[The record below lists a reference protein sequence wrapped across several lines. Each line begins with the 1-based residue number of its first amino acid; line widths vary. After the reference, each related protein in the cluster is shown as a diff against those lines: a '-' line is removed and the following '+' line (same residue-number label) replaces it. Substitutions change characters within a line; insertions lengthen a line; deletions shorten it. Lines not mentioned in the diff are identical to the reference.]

1 MIFGHSDT
9 ISSIWKSLKI
19 TSKSVKMA
27 KNCNDG
33 ALARAYEIRKIQK
46 VSEMKD
52 MMPLSILCTHMSR
65 TEVTC
70 WFYSPKLLKKCQ
82 KCDFSCTPFW
92 RGFLGVEISNRQNT
106 VRVSKNRENLVFEY
120 IVLEYVESSG
130 EQPPTLRKMFRGH
143 LGVENRFFN
152 TSILTL
158 SVILNEN

>member
-9 ISSIWKSLKI
+9 ISLIWKSLKI
-19 TSKSVKMA
+19 TSESVKMA

-65 TEVTC
+65 IEVTC

-82 KCDFSCTPFW
+82 NCDFLGTPFW
-92 RGFLGVEISNRQNT
+92 H
-106 VRVSKNRENLVFEY
+106 
-120 IVLEYVESSG
+120 VLEVLFGGRNFKSAKQGQSVQKSRKSG
-130 EQPPTLRKMFRGH
+130 FRVYSLRIRRKFRRTTSDPQKNVQTLFRG
-143 LGVENRFFN
+143 RK
-152 TSILTL
+152 SIF
-158 SVILNEN
+158 LNPLFWH